1 MTPAEQMIER
11 KKSEAQA
18 KRQEIQDAA
27 SKTLVDLRFN
37 EAEQARAR
45 VLLAN
50 AFASNPDLMNC
61 TQASLLQA
69 VSNAV
74 TTGLEINSPA
84 GEAYILP
91 YKTTAQFII
100 GYQGK
105 LKLLRRACPEAV
117 VAAELVHKN
126 DTFSHVVT
134 NGTHSIRHVPD
145 AFSADRGAII
155 GGYAIVQITEN
166 ERYTAVMSWAE
177 IEAIRKRSPAS
188 TTGPWATDWQAM
200 AKKTIITQALKYAP
214 KKYAPEPTTEIGGDD
229 TTGDSKF
236 FIDARLEPDTP
247 ELGPDDGGGVL
258 SDDSELPNSGASR
271 PDSTNERADD
281 VA

>member
-1 MTPAEQMIER
+1 MTPAEQMINR
-11 KKSEAQA
+11 KKEEAQA

-155 GGYAIVQITEN
+155 GGYAIVQIAEN

-188 TTGPWATDWQAM
+188 STGPWTTDWQAM
-200 AKKTIITQALKYAP
+200 AKKTLITQALKYAP
-214 KKYAPEPTTEIGGDD
+214 KQYAPEPEAENGSAD
-229 TTGDSKF
+229 TTGGSEPSTN
-236 FIDARLEPDTP
+236 ARVGGNTP
-247 ELGPDDGGGVL
+247 QLGAVGDGGIL
-258 SDDSELPNSGASR
+258 SDAPEQPNSGASR